1 MPLIFLHDAN
11 STRVEDERWPPW
23 SEVEAALKSLPGQW
37 RSFGSR
43 HNEERNESAGS
54 SSSEM
59 LRGEATS
66 TLKTHDEKRGDEW
79 SWLTYEDAS
88 TLKSHEEK
96 RAEDA
101 GSSSSKMLR
110 GEARS
115 TLRTH
120 DERRDD
126 EWTWLTYENPWV
138 CEEANK
144 VYRYFIVHLFR
155 DDGPGPLGLVFHRQ
169 GGGLCI
175 NDIQNGAAAAT

>member
-1 MPLIFLHDAN
+1 MVSRSVITSLGSTDANPRKHNFGSSPGSKVRFRAMPLIFLHDAN

-23 SEVEAALKSLPGQW
+23 SEVEAELKFLPGRW

-79 SWLTYEDAS
+79 SWLTYEDAL

-126 EWTWLTYENPWV
+126 EWTWLTYENSSTV
-138 CEEANK
+138 KSQERKQGE
-144 VYRYFIVHLFR
+144 
-155 DDGPGPLGLVFHRQ
+155 
-169 GGGLCI
+169 GGG
-175 NDIQNGAAAAT
+175 